1 MVAEY
6 WNVWLDYSLVYF
18 LCSCVFHRLN
28 LHWMLA
34 GSSLANPQKLF
45 AQTQTQQTRLKSVA
59 MEGSLPTNQ
68 SLLASDEITIL
79 LSLFLFLSLSRP
91 VFSNLLSQNKMM
103 GAAIVL
109 QLGAWIFYRLDKEG
123 KMPLLS
129 TEMCYLGF
137 LLLLP
142 AKAHCCC
149 WKYITFTAVLDG
161 LILNTA
167 RDVVREML
175 KTVYGK

>member
-1 MVAEY
+1 MQAF
-6 WNVWLDYSLVYF
+6 NSKQIFKSLNGCCILKCVTLLLFSVCF

-28 LHWMLA
+28 LHRMLA

-45 AQTQTQQTRLKSVA
+45 AQTQQTWLKSIA
-59 MEGSLPTNQ
+59 MEGSLHTNQ
-68 SLLASDEITIL
+68 SLLASDEITIHFS
-79 LSLFLFLSLSRP
+79 LSLSLPLSRP
-91 VFSNLLSQNKMM
+91 VFSNLLSQNKVM

-129 TEMCYLGF
+129 TEMSYLGF

-142 AKAHCCC
+142 CQSPLLLLKVCNIHSCS
-149 WKYITFTAVLDG
+149 WWLDS
-161 LILNTA
+161 
-167 RDVVREML
+167 
-175 KTVYGK
+175 